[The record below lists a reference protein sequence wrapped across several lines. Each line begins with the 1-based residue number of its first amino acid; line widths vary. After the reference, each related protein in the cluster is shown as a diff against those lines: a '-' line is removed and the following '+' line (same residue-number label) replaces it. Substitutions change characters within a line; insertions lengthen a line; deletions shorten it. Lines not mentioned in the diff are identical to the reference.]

1 MSSDEKILP
10 FPNHKAIEEQAAL
23 WAARID
29 SGELSTFERAELK
42 RWVAKSAQH
51 EAAFERMTAILDGS
65 IMLNKL
71 ADLFEDSDTAHRHTR
86 FKFTARWA
94 VNAIA
99 ALLLIAAIP
108 IALIW
113 TAHLG
118 YATQQA
124 TFSTL
129 VGEQQTTRLVD
140 GSKII
145 LNTDS
150 EVVVSIT
157 KGLRLIDL
165 IRGESHFEVASERDR
180 PFQVRV
186 GKRVIKAVGTAFSVR
201 RRQDKVEVI
210 VEDGIVEVL
219 SAPQAVSSSQN
230 LTTRG
235 RRQTDGWIRVAALTV
250 GQAALFTKDDEQI
263 NKMDALALERRL
275 AWRKG
280 LLAFAGEPLAEV
292 VEDIDRYT
300 NLSIV
305 IEDPDLNN
313 TPIGGYF
320 KVGDVEGLFEALETI
335 FDVQV
340 RYVEP
345 NRVILS
351 KNQVI
356 NTSNK

>member
-1 MSSDEKILP
+1 M
-10 FPNHKAIEEQAAL
+10 A
-23 WAARID
+23 
-29 SGELSTFERAELK
+29 
-42 RWVAKSAQH
+42 
-51 EAAFERMTAILDGS
+51 AILDRS
-65 IMLNKL
+65 IMLSEL
-71 ADLFEDSDTAHRHTR
+71 ADLFENDYTARRHAGLQ
-86 FKFTARWA
+86 FTARRT
-94 VNAIA
+94 VGTIA
-99 ALLLIAAIP
+99 ALVLIVAIP
-108 IALIW
+108 IALIG
-113 TAHLG
+113 TVYLG
-118 YATQQA
+118 HTTQQA
-124 TFSTL
+124 AFSTL
-129 VGEQQTTRLVD
+129 VGEQKTARLVD

-157 KGLRLIDL
+157 KELRLIDL
-165 IRGESHFEVASERDR
+165 VRGESHFEVASERDR

-186 GKRVIKAVGTAFSVR
+186 GKRAIKAVGTAFTVR
-201 RRQDKVEVI
+201 RRQDKIEVI

-219 SAPQAVSSSQN
+219 SAPQAASSSQN

-263 NKMDALALERRL
+263 DKMDALALERRL

-340 RYVEP
+340 RYVGP
-345 NRVILS
+345 NQVVLS
-351 KNQVI
+351 KNRV
-356 NTSNK
+356 SNASKR

>member
-1 MSSDEKILP
+1 MSGDNKILS
-10 FPNHKAIEEQAAL
+10 FPDHKAIDEQAAL
-23 WAARID
+23 WVARID
-29 SGELSTFERAELK
+29 SGELSTIERAELK
-42 RWVAKSAQH
+42 RWIARSAQH
-51 EAAFERMTAILDGS
+51 QAAFERMTAILDGS

-71 ADLFEDSDTAHRHTR
+71 ADLFEDGDTAHRR
-86 FKFTARWA
+86 ARLQFTARWA

-99 ALLLIAAIP
+99 ALLLVAAIP

-113 TAHLG
+113 KVYLG
-118 YATQQA
+118 HAAQQA

-129 VGEQQTTRLVD
+129 VGEQKMTRLVD
-140 GSKII
+140 GSKIT

-150 EVVVSIT
+150 EVAVSIT
-157 KGLRLIDL
+157 KGLRLVDL

-219 SAPQAVSSSQN
+219 SSPQAASSSQT
-230 LTTRG
+230 LTIRDTP
-235 RRQTDGWIRVAALTV
+235 QTDGWIRVAALTA

-263 NKMDALALERRL
+263 NHMDARALERRL
-275 AWRKG
+275 AWREG

-345 NRVILS
+345 NQVILS
-351 KNQVI
+351 KNQAI
-356 NTSNK
+356 NASNK